1 VFDDVR
7 FSPLSMT
14 TLCRAIRAVLR
25 APVEGVF
32 NLGAYDGMS
41 KADFAFAF
49 AQGLDLSTVCM
60 ERTTTDRV
68 DFLTTY
74 RPKDMRMD
82 STSFETAFDMR
93 LPLLAQE
100 LQLTCEEYRRETA
113 PARA

>member
-1 VFDDVR
+1 
-7 FSPLSMT
+7 
-14 TLCRAIRAVLR
+14 
-25 APVEGVF
+25 VEGVF